1 MGFFDKILG
10 TSQYKVESLVTSIY
24 KDLMQWDN
32 MRSTVGIR
40 NMRGMDS
47 LSASLKLR
55 FDELW
60 SLYSQD
66 MGKFVSSSITID
78 SRRVPLTNM
87 VMLIIDCAQ
96 DFEKTCKTSVLSQ
109 DWKKFYSLVTSNM
122 PGAKEEEEEWD
133 EDEDEDEEYEEEE
146 EDEDEEDEDEGGKYN
161 FRRDY

>member
-1 MGFFDKILG
+1 M
-10 TSQYKVESLVTSIY
+10 
-24 KDLMQWDN
+24 
-32 MRSTVGIR
+32 
-40 NMRGMDS
+40 
-47 LSASLKLR
+47 
-55 FDELW
+55 
-60 SLYSQD
+60 
-66 MGKFVSSSITID
+66 
-78 SRRVPLTNM
+78 TNM